1 LRMRANREW
10 AMVKKIK
17 SMRLAP
23 ADATATH
30 PIVALCEVAYG
41 SIEQGHEEM
50 GMCCIQVME
59 RCDGDLFSILSCRQ
73 APLGMRFSEPLAR
86 WLFRQILR
94 GVKLMAD
101 NGVYHRD
108 LKVENILI
116 KNDIHV
122 KLADFGTGTDLQRTK
137 TATDIGTLSNNPF
150 WDPMRGGTD
159 GYDAE
164 KWDVFQCGVVL
175 FHMFAV
181 DILAKQSLWADN
193 GKKVWKTRLYAGG
206 TKTFMD
212 QCEEQRDPLGTPINI
227 DFWERFPV
235 DISDEAKHFLNAMLD
250 PNPEMRPSLRELL
263 QHSWLL
269 PHQDDLDEEGALAAV
284 RAKKGL

>member
-1 LRMRANREW
+1 VTKTRAEYIGEQNAEGLRLAPTRGLENLMKTQCRSQRGERFTVARRYALYKNLSQKEGEGADGTVWFATDTKENKEVFVKLFQSRVDQNDTLRMRANREW

-164 KWDVFQCGVVL
+164 KWDVFQCESFCSICL
-175 FHMFAV
+175 
-181 DILAKQSLWADN
+181 LWI
-193 GKKVWKTRLYAGG
+193 
-206 TKTFMD
+206 F
-212 QCEEQRDPLGTPINI
+212 
-227 DFWERFPV
+227 
-235 DISDEAKHFLNAMLD
+235 
-250 PNPEMRPSLRELL
+250 
-263 QHSWLL
+263 
-269 PHQDDLDEEGALAAV
+269 
-284 RAKKGL
+284 